1 MGRRPLQP
9 NERWVLLLGGALVI
23 AGAFRLG
30 LRGPQ
35 PLIDIAAFLG
45 AGLLLLAA
53 LGWAWTHGLLGG
65 SDD

>member
-1 MGRRPLQP
+1 VRRPLQP
-9 NERWVLLLGGALVI
+9 NERWVLLLGGVIVI

-45 AGLLLLAA
+45 AGLLLLAGLA
-53 LGWAWTHGLLGG
+53 LAWSRGLFGG